1 MSVAPSTARRGQA
14 GATPTAGP
22 REDRAVALRG
32 LSRVPGIVPIVVLA
46 LLARALYGSGYV
58 WYDALYHLIWGHDL
72 ITGHLPPDLQV
83 VHSPT
88 PHPLPLAVSAAAAA
102 LGSGAYPVMEALS
115 LLSLGGLCWAG
126 FRLGQ
131 RLCGWPV
138 GAVVALILFTR
149 PFLISQTLL
158 ASIETPYLALILCA
172 AAMEVHRPRRGL
184 AVIAVLGLAGL
195 IRPEAWVLNGLYWL
209 WLAPARSWL
218 ERAQLAGAVLVAP
231 LLWTIFDLASTGDPL
246 HSLHETKN
254 AQEQPDTPR
263 SLGSG
268 LLAGPTYL
276 RNILQ
281 LPVVLAGVAGVG
293 IAIRQYGRRA
303 LAPLVIGLSGVAT
316 FLVFGVAG
324 LPLLPRYS
332 FQPAVILA
340 LFAAVALLGWRELT
354 PGTRA
359 RRVTMAVAAVVALA
373 GVAFFPLS
381 SLNGVRNTAAHQH
394 TLQTDLIALL
404 RTPAFSDAR
413 RRCPPL
419 RVTDHFNSPP
429 AASLL
434 HLHARDVIDGDFVDQ
449 TRGLM
454 LTFVRSPVPLAFGLP
469 AVDPTR
475 LRVPTA
481 ARPVVINRSWA
492 AYESCR

>member
-1 MSVAPSTARRGQA
+1 MSVAPWTARRGKARATTAA
-14 GATPTAGP
+14 GF
-22 REDRAVALRG
+22 REDRLAGLRS

-102 LGSGAYPVMEALS
+102 LGSGAYAVMETIS

-131 RLCGWPV
+131 RLAGWPV
-138 GAVVALILFTR
+138 GALVALILFTR

-184 AVIAVLGLAGL
+184 PVIAVLGLAGL

-209 WLAPARSWL
+209 WLAPTRSWP
-218 ERAQLAGAVLVAP
+218 ERARLAAAVLVAP
-231 LLWTIFDLASTGDPL
+231 LLWTIFDLVSTGDPL

-281 LPVVLAGVAGVG
+281 LPIVLAGVAGVA
-293 IAIRQYGRRA
+293 IAVRQYGRRA

-324 LPLLPRYS
+324 LSLKPRYS

-340 LFAAVALLGWRELT
+340 LFAAVALLGWRELH
-354 PGTRA
+354 PGTLA
-359 RRVTMAVAAVVALA
+359 RRVAMGVAAVVALA
-373 GVAFFPLS
+373 VVVFFPLS
-381 SLNGVRNTAAHQH
+381 SLNGARDTAAHQH
-394 TLQTDLIALL
+394 TLQTDLVALL
-404 RTPAFSDAR
+404 GTQAFSDAR
-413 RRCPPL
+413 RTCEPL

-429 AASLL
+429 TAYIL
-434 HLHARDVIDGDFVDQ
+434 HGHARDVIDGDFVDG

-469 AVDPTR
+469 LVDPTR
-475 LRVPTA
+475 LRVPTV
-481 ARPVVINRSWA
+481 ARPVVTNRSWA
-492 AYESCR
+492 VYASCP